1 MSNILFFNFQTCI
14 FKRECEPSVS
24 DSVTLKSSLEC
35 YFVKI
40 CWCLSTPFEKTWL
53 FKLETKGYGLGP
65 AGIRVESPKDLASV
79 PMCTLWVGTPE
90 ELTSLLSGPGM
101 LLTVTL
107 LKGVG
112 DCEFPVFLC
121 SCHIG
126 VLWKF
131 RDFVFS
137 LTMRPLTHLSN

>member
-24 DSVTLKSSLEC
+24 NSVTLKSSLEC

-40 CWCLSTPFEKTWL
+40 CWCLSTPFEKAWL
-53 FKLETKGYGLGP
+53 FKLETKGHGLGP
-65 AGIRVESPKDLASV
+65 AGLRVESPQDLASV
-79 PMCTLWVGTPE
+79 PMCTRNPRRADFFIIRAGD
-90 ELTSLLSGPGM
+90 
-101 LLTVTL
+101 VTMVTF

-121 SCHIG
+121 SCHMS

-131 RDFVFS
+131 GDFVFS
-137 LTMRPLTHLSN
+137 LTMRLLTHLSN